1 MNLYVFN
8 ICILLLCFF
17 VLKYCS
23 VAEKSRNEFYIYGM
37 GLYLF
42 LIHALKNP
50 YSFSDTPAY
59 AEAFEY
65 MGAMGWKVYSDSGGF
80 ILKSEIGYVVLMW
93 VISLIS
99 TNIQTIFI
107 VTSFIIVGGYF
118 RSIYKYSF
126 IPWLSILLLL
136 ITNYNMSMFVLRQFI
151 AMVICHNLFDYI
163 INRKMFRF
171 LIGVIIAFSIHQT
184 AFIFLPLYFIY
195 PITLSRKFYVYLIIT
210 ILVLGWLATVIY
222 NYIGDTFVGYES
234 YIDGSQ
240 EGTNGKGFWLLLVVY
255 LLYIRCLGVQ
265 LKKEGVNK
273 LLFLALSLGVVISF
287 VGVGLVATS
296 RLNMYYSGL
305 LYLVI
310 PNMLYQ
316 LKRANERLLLG
327 LGICAFFA
335 FYFFRDL
342 PTSYLFFWE

>member
-151 AMVICHNLFDYI
+151 AMVICYNLFDYI